1 MEAKEGLRTV
11 VGLMS
16 GTSMDGIDAALLR
29 TDGRDRV
36 EALDF
41 LTIPYDDGFRA
52 RLRGCLG
59 QTGLGRSDRD
69 GPVAEVERDL
79 TDAHADA
86 VHRLLDKAGVAAA
99 EVELIGFHGH
109 TIHHDPDRRITRQI
123 GDGARLA
130 AATGI
135 AVVDDFRSAD
145 VCAGGQGAPLV
156 PLFHRALAHGLPRPL
171 AVLNIGGV
179 ANVSWIGPEAA
190 KGEAEVVACD
200 TGPGNALIDDWVLR
214 HGLGRFDAGG
224 ALAAAGR
231 VDAAA
236 LATLMA
242 HPYFGR
248 PAPKSLDRDAFDPAP
263 VAALS
268 PQDGAA
274 TLTAFTAESVARV
287 VSHLPSPP
295 VRWLVCG
302 GGRHNATLMAMLAD
316 RLGVPVEP
324 ADLVGWDGDA
334 LEAQAFGY
342 LAVRSRLGL
351 PLSLPATTGVPAPMR
366 GGLFHPVA

>member
-1 MEAKEGLRTV
+1 MMEAKEGLRTV

-41 LTIPYDDGFRA
+41 LTVPYDDGFRTQ
-52 RLRGCLG
+52 LRGCLG
-59 QTGLGRSDRD
+59 KSDVSG
-69 GPVAEVERDL
+69 GPVADVERDL

-86 VHRLLDKAGVAAA
+86 VRRLLDKAGVAAA

-109 TIHHDPDRRITRQI
+109 TIHHDPDRRLTCQI

-135 AVVDDFRSAD
+135 AVVNDLRSAD
-145 VCAGGQGAPLV
+145 VAAGGQGAPLV

-179 ANVSWIGPEAA
+179 ANVSWIGSDPQE
-190 KGEAEVVACD
+190 GEADVVACD

-224 ALAAAGR
+224 ALAAAGQ
-231 VDAAA
+231 VDDVA
-236 LATLMA
+236 LAAFMA

-274 TLTAFTAESVARV
+274 TLTAFTAASVASV
-287 VSHLPSPP
+287 VPHLPAPP

-302 GGRHNATLMAMLAD
+302 GGRHNATLMAMLAA
-316 RLGVPVEP
+316 RLGVPVLP
-324 ADLVGWDGDA
+324 ADTVGWDGDA

-351 PLSLPATTGVPAPMR
+351 PLSLPATTGVPVPMP
-366 GGLFHPVA
+366 GGVFHPVG

>member
-1 MEAKEGLRTV
+1 MMEAKEGLRTV

-29 TDGRDRV
+29 TDGRNRV

-41 LTIPYDDGFRA
+41 LTIPYDDGFRT

-59 QTGLGRSDRD
+59 RVDQS

-86 VHRLLDKAGVAAA
+86 VRRLLDKAGVAAA

-109 TIHHDPDRRITRQI
+109 TVHHDPDRRITRQI

-145 VCAGGQGAPLV
+145 VAAGGQGAPLV

-179 ANVSWIGPEAA
+179 ANVSWIGPESAE
-190 KGEAEVVACD
+190 GEAEVVACD
-200 TGPGNALIDDWVLR
+200 TGSGNALIDDWVLR

-231 VDAAA
+231 VDDAA
-236 LATLMA
+236 LATLAA
-242 HPYFGR
+242 HPYFDR
-248 PAPKSLDRDAFDPAP
+248 PAPKSLDRDAFDPTP
-263 VAALS
+263 VATLS

-287 VSHLPSPP
+287 VPHLPALP

-316 RLGVPVEP
+316 WLGVPVEP

-366 GGLFHPVA
+366 GGVFHPAG

>member
-1 MEAKEGLRTV
+1 MEAKDGLRTV

-16 GTSMDGIDAALLR
+16 GTSMDGVDAALLR

-59 QTGLGRSDRD
+59 KTGDED
-69 GPVAEVERDL
+69 GMVAEVERDL

-86 VHRLLDKAGVAAA
+86 VRRLLDKAGVAAVA
-99 EVELIGFHGH
+99 VDLIGFHGH

-145 VCAGGQGAPLV
+145 VAAGGQGAPLV

-171 AVLNIGGV
+171 AILNIGGV
-179 ANVSWIGPEAA
+179 ANVSWIGSEPAGREAD
-190 KGEAEVVACD
+190 VVACD

-214 HGLGRFDAGG
+214 HGMGRFDAGG
-224 ALAAAGR
+224 ALAATGR
-231 VDAAA
+231 VDGAA
-236 LATLMA
+236 LVTLMG

-268 PQDGAA
+268 PEDGAA

-287 VSHLPSPP
+287 VPHLPAAP

-324 ADLVGWDGDA
+324 ADRVGWDGDA

-366 GGLFHPVA
+366 GGVFHPVG